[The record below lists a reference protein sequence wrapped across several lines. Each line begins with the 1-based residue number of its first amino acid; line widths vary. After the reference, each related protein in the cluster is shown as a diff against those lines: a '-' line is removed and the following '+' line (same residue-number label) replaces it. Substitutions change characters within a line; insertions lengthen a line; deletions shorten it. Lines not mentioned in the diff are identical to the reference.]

1 MKLLSTNP
9 YKGTRDFPPREKQRH
24 NWMLARVREVLSTY
38 GYLEYDGPMLEPFDV
53 YAAKTG
59 QEIVEQQL
67 YWFEDRGKRKM
78 AMRPEMTPTF
88 ARIVASRLQ
97 EEVKPIRWFSIP
109 NLWRYERPQRGRL
122 REHWQVNVDVVGGDS
137 QLADFELL
145 SLALDLF
152 RKFGGEKHVQ
162 IRVNNRRFL
171 QHLFDQRWKL
181 SEERA
186 HGVSKLL
193 DGKAKMKPEEFEE
206 KLVELGIEG
215 SIADE
220 VKNLAQ
226 MTLAEAAEKF
236 PCEGVSELQDLLE
249 RLYASGVSKEQVLF
263 DAGIVRGLD
272 YYTGTVFEAFDVS
285 PDNNRALFG
294 GGRYDNLLG
303 LFSKQS
309 MSGAGFGLGDVT
321 LENFLETH
329 GLFPEMP
336 SQFDL
341 GFVADGPE
349 AWRSIQD
356 FARSLRSEGA
366 RVFMPLD
373 PGQSMKSQLKAL
385 SKLGVPK
392 AVIVGEPELKSGQI
406 LLKNMQTQE
415 QKELPMHDKLPSLSD
430 L

>member
-1 MKLLSTNP
+1 
-9 YKGTRDFPPREKQRH
+9 
-24 NWMLARVREVLSTY
+24 MLGKVREVLSSY
-38 GYLEYDGPMLEPFDV
+38 GYLEYDGPMLEPFEV

-67 YWFEDRGKRKM
+67 YWFEDRGQRKM

-88 ARIVASRLQ
+88 ARMVAARLQ

-145 SLALDLF
+145 SLSLDLF
-152 RKFGGEKHVQ
+152 RKFGGEKFVQ

-171 QHLFDQRWKL
+171 QHLFDERWKL
-181 SEERA
+181 NAERA
-186 HGVSKLL
+186 LGVSKLL
-193 DGKAKMKPEEFEE
+193 DAKAKMGAEEFHQ
-206 KLVELGIEG
+206 KLVDLGVED
-215 SIADE
+215 SVVEE
-220 VKNLAQ
+220 VKGLAG
-226 MTLAEAAEKF
+226 MSLNEAAEKF
-236 PCEGVSELQDLLE
+236 PCDGVLELKSLFERLYSAGVSED
-249 RLYASGVSKEQVLF
+249 QVVF

-329 GLFPEMP
+329 DLFPLMP
-336 SQFDL
+336 SQYDVGL
-341 GFVADGPE
+341 VADGPE
-349 AWRSIQD
+349 AWNAIQD
-356 FARSLRSEGA
+356 LARSLRSDGA

-373 PGQSMKSQLKAL
+373 ARQSMKSQLKAL
-385 SKLGVPK
+385 SKLGIAR
-392 AVIVGEPELKSGQI
+392 AVIVGERELESKNWI
-406 LLKNMQTQE
+406 VKNMERQTQRE
-415 QKELPMHDKLPSLSD
+415 IDVSEDLPTLQDVLS
-430 L
+430 